1 MVYDAKFRLD
11 LIKNKDVYKKTINNN
26 SFVEELRGRKIT
38 VIPFANIL
46 NNVRMG
52 QTKYDKKEPSGAIA
66 KQLSGMESL
75 FGSAVKK

>member
-1 MVYDAKFRLD
+1 MVDQKKIYVFYEK
-11 LIKNKDVYKKTINNN
+11 ISKNYAQCIFYEADTKYQ
-26 SFVEELRGRKIT
+26 E
-38 VIPFANIL
+38 NIL

-52 QTKYDKKEPSGAIA
+52 QTKYDKEEPSGAIA